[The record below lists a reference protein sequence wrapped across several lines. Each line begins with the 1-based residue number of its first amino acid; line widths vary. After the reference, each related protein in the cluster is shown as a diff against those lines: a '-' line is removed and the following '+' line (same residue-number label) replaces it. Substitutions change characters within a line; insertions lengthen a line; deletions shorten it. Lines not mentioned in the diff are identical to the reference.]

1 MNLDKPSHFLDWI
14 LPKDDRN
21 AKQNKE
27 KKAKARR
34 LAQLWASSSVS
45 INNLNFNETYQRK
58 LTLIPKL
65 LKRKAYMFDT
75 PQSIT

>member
-27 KKAKARR
+27 KKAKAR
-34 LAQLWASSSVS
+34 LWASSSVS

-58 LTLIPKL
+58 STLIPKL